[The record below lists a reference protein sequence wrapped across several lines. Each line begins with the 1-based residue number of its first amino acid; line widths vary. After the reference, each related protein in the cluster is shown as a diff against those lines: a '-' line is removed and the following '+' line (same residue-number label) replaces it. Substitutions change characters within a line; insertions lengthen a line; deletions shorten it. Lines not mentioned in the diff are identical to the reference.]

1 MGLGL
6 PIRVADAANAVDFP
20 IAWPTSR
27 ALGSPVSA
35 WLLDGRLS
43 LVWPDGPDLPVTR
56 EPGIGAILSEFRGS
70 LNEGYFQKVIGPGT
84 TMTAVAVGRGTGYWI
99 SGAPHEIVF
108 VDPSGMP
115 VFDSRRI
122 VGDTLLWAS
131 GGITYRLETALDL
144 ATAVTLAES
153 LH

>member
-1 MGLGL
+1 V
-6 PIRVADAANAVDFP
+6 IVEVNTR
-20 IAWPTSR
+20 R
-27 ALGSPVSA
+27 ALDRSEREADLAEALVETDVTPV
-35 WLLDGRLS
+35 
-43 LVWPDGPDLPVTR
+43 V
-56 EPGIGAILSEFRGS
+56 
-70 LNEGYFQKVIGPGT
+70 
-84 TMTAVAVGRGTGYWI
+84 AVAVGRGTGYWI